1 MPPRLLI
8 KPTFEDIPQL
18 YNVVLETVSGSI
30 VFFED
35 EINIEVV
42 LRIGPAVI

>member
-35 EINIEVV
+35 SIEFEVV
-42 LRIGPAVI
+42 LRIETAVI